1 MQEGFD
7 IDAVYLWAN
16 ASDPEWLA
24 TRRAHRKEQEGDGYM
39 EADEACRYRDN
50 EELRH
55 SLRSVERYAPF
66 LRRIHIV
73 HGGAPPSWLRTD
85 DPMIHLVRDDDLFP
99 DPALAPSY
107 NSQAIEGFIHRIPG
121 LAEHYVYF
129 NDDNFLNA
137 PLRPADLFDADGTAV
152 VQMSCFPMFKYRETT
167 DAWVHSMWR
176 TFEALG
182 RHMGDSY
189 VPIFRAR
196 TPIKLWARGPLT
208 PERAWNLPEH
218 VAQPFRKSIWPRVH
232 EVFADE
238 VRKLTRHR
246 FRHPEVIGPNIV
258 ATYLSLEE
266 KLARFVAPARSLH
279 VWGSMKPEHLAA
291 ARRML
296 VDGSEERRPMF
307 FCLNDTNV
315 PSVDWGAYV
324 ADILGTL
331 FPTPSRWER
340 A

>member
-1 MQEGFD
+1 MMPSFA

-24 TRRAHRKEQEGDGYM
+24 TRRAFRDEHAAEGGKGS
-39 EADEACRYRDN
+39 DEACRFRDHG
-50 EELRH
+50 ELRY

-66 LRRIHIV
+66 LRRVHVV
-73 HGGAPPSWLRTD
+73 HGGAPPSWLRAD
-85 DPMIHLVRDDDLFP
+85 DPTLHLVRDDDLFP

-107 NSQAIEGFIHRIPG
+107 NSQAIEAFLHRIPG

-129 NDDNFLNA
+129 NDDNFLCA
-137 PLRPADLFDADGTAV
+137 PLFPADLFDPDGTAV
-152 VQMSCFPMFKYRETT
+152 IQMSPFPMPSYHATE
-167 DAWVHSMWR
+167 DAWLRSMWR

-182 RHMGDSY
+182 RHMGERY
-189 VPIFRAR
+189 LPTFRTL
-196 TPIKLWARGPLT
+196 TPLALWARAPLP
-208 PERAWNLPEH
+208 PECFWNLPAH

-238 VRKLTRHR
+238 VRALTRHR
-246 FRHPEVIGPNIV
+246 FRHPEVIGPNIA

-266 KLARFVAPARSLH
+266 KLARFVREARSRH
-279 VWGSMKPEHLAA
+279 VWAGMKPEDLDA
-291 ARRML
+291 ARRVFL
-296 VDGSEERRPMF
+296 DSEERRPIF
-307 FCLNDTNV
+307 GCLNDTAK